1 MGFDPVSIISLVIC
15 LYSKCWCDHA
25 LAISSVYIFNVDLDI
40 RVLLIGMSGR
50 HLKYQPSKNI
60 FRLWW
65 CIMICKA
72 TAAAETWQSQ
82 STVWAQLAATQACW
96 HILTII
102 FIIIIALFP
111 FDWKYDTYHCFILF
125 LDISISKHNWQLHK
139 QADILKNIIFVIII
153 SLSFFHFKSH
163 NRYFVIQRQEQRW
176 GLRKAKLVRFLTE
189 SC

>member
-1 MGFDPVSIISLVIC
+1 MGFDPVTIISLY
-15 LYSKCWCDHA
+15 LKCWCDHA
-25 LAISSVYIFNVDLDI
+25 LAISSVYLFNVDLDI
-40 RVLLIGMSGR
+40 RVLLTVMSAR
-50 HLKYQPSKNI
+50 HLKYQANKNI

-125 LDISISKHNWQLHK
+125 LNISISKHNW
-139 QADILKNIIFVIII
+139 
-153 SLSFFHFKSH
+153 
-163 NRYFVIQRQEQRW
+163 
-176 GLRKAKLVRFLTE
+176 
-189 SC
+189 

>member
-1 MGFDPVSIISLVIC
+1 MGFDPGTIILSLY
-15 LYSKCWCDHA
+15 LKCWCDHA
-25 LAISSVYIFNVDLDI
+25 LVISSVFLFNVDLDI
-40 RVLLIGMSGR
+40 RVLLTVMSAR
-50 HLKYQPSKNI
+50 HLKYQANKNI

-111 FDWKYDTYHCFILF
+111 FDRKYDTYHCFILF
-125 LDISISKHNWQLHK
+125 LNILISTRNWQLHIA
-139 QADILKNIIFVIII
+139 QASWHIKEYYFRYYRYYYFSIFLFILRVITDT
-153 SLSFFHFKSH
+153 LWYKDR
-163 NRYFVIQRQEQRW
+163 NKDEDWGRQN
-176 GLRKAKLVRFLTE
+176 L
-189 SC
+189 

>member
-1 MGFDPVSIISLVIC
+1 MGFDPVTIISL
-15 LYSKCWCDHA
+15 YPKCWRDHA

-40 RVLLIGMSGR
+40 RVLLIVMSSR
-50 HLKYQPSKNI
+50 HLKYQANI

-125 LDISISKHNWQLHK
+125 LNISISKHNWQLHK

-153 SLSFFHFKSH
+153 SLFFSSF
-163 NRYFVIQRQEQRW
+163 
-176 GLRKAKLVRFLTE
+176 
-189 SC
+189 